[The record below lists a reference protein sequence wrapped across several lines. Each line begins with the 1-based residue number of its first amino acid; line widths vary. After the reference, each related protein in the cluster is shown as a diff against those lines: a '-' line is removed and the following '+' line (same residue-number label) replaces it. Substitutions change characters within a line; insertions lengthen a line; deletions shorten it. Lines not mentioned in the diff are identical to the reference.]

1 MTNSSNNLPQY
12 QRGGAMQSAADAEWQ
27 RALLERLRQVCRE
40 EMTEVMKGLVEEG
53 HITPALEE
61 KLTDVE
67 ATARNLQEDVR
78 QSANMSR
85 GAVWKSVLTATIL
98 CLLLCGGGIAALHF
112 LGGFNLINESEV
124 RAQKTQVQQ
133 KAQLTAEVQTL
144 TEAKAAL
151 DEELKA
157 KTAQQQVLT
166 VELNKSAEAQRSL
179 AANMNSLEQQLRRL
193 QQLQEQ
199 YRFKMVRG
207 EQGGAYVEVPA
218 DAKPFSYG
226 GKQYVQVK

>member
-1 MTNSSNNLPQY
+1 MNSSNNLPQY
-12 QRGGAMQSAADAEWQ
+12 QRGGAMQGAADAEWQ

-67 ATARNLQEDVR
+67 VTAKSLQEDVR

-85 GAVWKSVLTATIL
+85 GAVWKSVLTATAR
-98 CLLLCGGGIAALHF
+98 CLLLCGGGLAALHF
-112 LGGFNLINESEV
+112 LGGFNLISASEV
-124 RAQKTQVQQ
+124 NAQKVQVQQ
-133 KAQLTAEVQTL
+133 KAQLMAEVQQL
-144 TEAKAAL
+144 NEAKVAL
-151 DEELKA
+151 DNELKA

-166 VELNKSAEAQRSL
+166 VELNKSAEAQRAL
-179 AANMNSLEQQLRRL
+179 AANMKSLEQQLKRL

-199 YRFKMVRG
+199 FRFKLVRG
-207 EQGGAYVEVPA
+207 EQGGAYVEVPTNS
-218 DAKPFSYG
+218 KPFSYG
-226 GKQYVQVK
+226 GKEYIQVK